1 MADTRPRGKATRP
14 KEPPATEAEVLGLL
28 ERHYAKPGY
37 GGAGEYAFMR
47 QVRNASGFD
56 AKRTFD
62 AVVVGLWPS
71 RGHDI
76 HVLEVKVSRSD
87 WQRELAKPEKAED
100 AAKVADRFSVVA
112 PRGIV
117 DLAEVP
123 ATWGL
128 IEIHGGIEEEC
139 ELPALF
145 PGDEPRKGTRVV
157 GRKVRTVRA
166 APLLHDTERCRAP
179 IPRSFLVP
187 MLRAAGA
194 VPEARTPDEVAI
206 AAAVR
211 EAEARIHEQYRAEA
225 ERKGKAEETARQ
237 QLQTIKRALGLRLYN
252 PSEETLQ
259 RELGRVR
266 NLMKMGE
273 GPEGA
278 RESMAHARTQLE
290 RLVSDLKR
298 AEATMNR
305 AAGTQLR
312 LEVSRG

>member
-1 MADTRPRGKATRP
+1 MSTAKKT

-28 ERHYAKPGY
+28 ERYYAKPGN
-37 GGAGEYAFMR
+37 GGSGEYAFMR
-47 QVRNASGFD
+47 QVRNAAGFD
-56 AKRTFD
+56 ANRTFD

-128 IEIHGGIEEEC
+128 IEVHGGVVEEYEVP
-139 ELPALF
+139 PAF
-145 PGDEPRKGTRVV
+145 PGDEPRKATRVV

-179 IPRSFLVP
+179 IPRSFLIP
-187 MLRAAGA
+187 LLRAAGA
-194 VPEARTPDEVAI
+194 VPEARTPDDVAI
-206 AAAVR
+206 AAAVKAAEMRVR
-211 EAEARIHEQYRAEA
+211 EEMRAEA
-225 ERKGKAEETARQ
+225 DRKTERNADAIRQ
-237 QLQTIKRALGLRLYN
+237 LRMV
-252 PSEETLQ
+252 T
-259 RELGRVR
+259 RELGFNYYAQDDNSLRSEIARVR
-266 NLMKMGE
+266 
-273 GPEGA
+273 
-278 RESMAHARTQLE
+278 
-290 RLVSDLKR
+290 RLVTTGDAPER
-298 AEATMNR
+298 ARR
-305 AAGTQLR
+305 AMVDARKELEQITRALQVAEDRFARALTV
-312 LEVSRG
+312 EVSA